1 MYAQKNILPKRLVL
15 LRKEHNLSQYT
26 LSEKTGFSRA
36 LIANYE
42 QGRREPD
49 YNTLLSFA
57 NFYQVSMDYLL
68 GRTDDKNAIYSQS
81 KLSPDLIETINSLR
95 SETIKE
101 LEQYINLLKLR
112 DTLPHENAQKSSAL
126 KKQS

>member
-1 MYAQKNILPKRLVL
+1 MYAQKNILPERLTK

-26 LSEKTGFSRA
+26 LSEKIGFSRG

-49 YNTLLSFA
+49 YNTLLTFA

-68 GRTDDKNAIYSQS
+68 GRTDEKNAIYSQT
-81 KLSPDLIETINSLR
+81 KLSSDLIDTINGLR
-95 SETIKE
+95 SETLEE

-112 DTLPHENAQKSSAL
+112 DSLPPENTKKSSAL
-126 KKQS
+126 EKTN